1 MNIKKS
7 KIFFRLLVLFLILLT
22 WVNLFYSFYY
32 INQETKSLIGLP
44 EKSISLFISQR
55 PLSRSYTVYYLDGIN
70 IYSSEQSMR
79 PDTSDSAKFYGSNN
93 SNGLNKYLWIFEL
106 LLLIGIIIFSKYIK
120 K

>member
-1 MNIKKS
+1 MNIKKL
-7 KIFFRLLVLFLILLT
+7 KIFFRLLVLFLVLLT

-44 EKSISLFISQR
+44 EKSIALFISQR

-70 IYSSEQSMR
+70 IYSSEQSIR
-79 PDTSDSAKFYGSNN
+79 PDTSDSAKFHGSNN